1 MKFAQTGSPDFIP
14 TDEDS
19 VSLHGAIE
27 KDPIAISRTLVRMV
41 CNLIVTWNYQQL
53 LHRYEHLHYA
63 ASIFQKSQK
72 L

>member
-14 TDEDS
+14 TDQDS

-41 CNLIVTWNYQQL
+41 CNFDFYL
-53 LHRYEHLHYA
+53 E
-63 ASIFQKSQK
+63 
-72 L
+72 